1 MSRDVLVVIGAG
13 GMGLAIARRTGPGK
27 TVLLADNNAVTLD
40 AAAAR
45 LTDEGHDVRAH
56 HVDVTSAA
64 SVADLVSEAA
74 AVGDV
79 AQVAHTAGLSPS
91 QASTAAILAVDLLGV
106 ALVVDGF
113 APVVA
118 TGGAGVVISSMA
130 GHLFPALPAD
140 QQQALAKTAA
150 ADLLTLPFLAPEQ
163 LSDPGLA
170 YGVAK
175 QANLIRVA
183 AAASSWGHRGA
194 RLNSISPGIIST
206 PMSQHELDSPLGEGM
221 RAMIEA
227 SPAGRIGT
235 VDDIAAVA
243 AFLLGPEASFI
254 SGTDVLVDGG
264 VTAVLTHPNDA

>member
-1 MSRDVLVVIGAG
+1 
-13 GMGLAIARRTGPGK
+13 
-27 TVLLADNNAVTLD
+27 
-40 AAAAR
+40 
-45 LTDEGHDVRAH
+45 
-56 HVDVTSAA
+56 VDVTSAA
-64 SVADLVSEAA
+64 SVADLVREAA

-118 TGGAGVVISSMA
+118 SGGAGVVISSMA

-140 QQQALAKTAA
+140 QQEALARTAA
-150 ADLLTLPFLAPEQ
+150 ADLLTLPFLTPEQ
-163 LSDPGLA
+163 VSDPGLA

-183 AAASSWGHRGA
+183 AVASSWGHRGA

-254 SGTDVLVDGG
+254 SGTDILVDGG
-264 VTAVLTHPNDA
+264 VTAVLAQPINA